1 MELVF
6 KIAAIGMLVAILNIL
21 LEQSGRKE
29 MALLSTIM
37 GVVVVLVLVIKEV
50 SGLFDVMKG
59 LFGI

>member
-1 MELVF
+1 MELIF

-37 GVVVVLVLVIKEV
+37 GIVVVLILVIKEV

>member
-1 MELVF
+1 MELIF